1 MPLTDKAA
9 ARYALDDHAL
19 VIVPAGLH
27 PKRR

>member
-9 ARYALDDHAL
+9 ASYDVDDHAL

-27 PKRR
+27 PKRH